1 MKEWRVWKVVKEEE
15 TVHKVVSSKVDR
27 KHQKKKHQ
35 QRKNPPRNLNLKR
48 KVLQSKKSQLLKSP
62 HQKRK
67 LKPKRREV
75 RMLNDLKE

>member
-48 KVLQSKKSQLLKSP
+48 KVLQSKKSP